1 MTSKK
6 QGCSCEKCR
15 ECCRREPGW
24 FLPGEIAPAAAFLN
38 LAETEFERKF
48 CSEHVEGGV
57 SVLSPATKPGTTEC
71 VFLGRDGLCK
81 IHPVKPHECRKV
93 MGCEG
98 PGRHRRIR
106 EIILKQ
112 WR

>member
-1 MTSKK
+1 MASKK

-24 FLPGEIAPAAAFLN
+24 FLPGEIAPAATFLN
-38 LAETEFERKF
+38 LTETEFVRKF
-48 CSEHVEGGV
+48 CKEHIEGGIAA
-57 SVLSPATKPGTTEC
+57 LSPAVKPGTTEC
-71 VFLGRDGLCK
+71 IFLKRDGLCG

-98 PGRHRRIR
+98 PNRHRRIR
-106 EIILKQ
+106 EIIRKQ
-112 WR
+112 WK

>member
-24 FLPGEIAPAAAFLN
+24 FLPEEIEPAATFLKLDRETFVARFCAEHIEDGV
-38 LAETEFERKF
+38 LA
-48 CSEHVEGGV
+48 
-57 SVLSPATKPGTTEC
+57 LSPAVKPGTTEC
-71 VFLGRDGLCK
+71 IFYDRNGLCA

-98 PGRHRRIR
+98 PGRHKRLR
-106 EIILKQ
+106 EIIRKQ
-112 WR
+112 WA